1 MCYPCLNDTKQNKWL
16 TLNMSKNLPITKF
29 QKRFNFYVK
38 IRFAF
43 SQRTH
48 QFSSE
53 HVLFDLQKY
62 AFFFLLQISRT
73 QARLQDQRSSVLLER
88 ELLSSS
94 KFAWGSIRVR
104 EQAWYGFPTDV
115 MSSEDLLGCDRPLV
129 GKSRGNGIPGLEKK
143 SYLHITWECMDPLQF
158 WETFQK

>member
-1 MCYPCLNDTKQNKWL
+1 MNVLPMSERHKAKKILL

-62 AFFFLLQISRT
+62 ASL
-73 QARLQDQRSSVLLER
+73 ARLQDQRSSVLLER

-94 KFAWGSIRVR
+94 KLAWGSIRVR
-104 EQAWYGFPTDV
+104 ERAWYGFPTDV

-129 GKSRGNGIPGLEKK
+129 GKRRGNGIPGLEKK

>member
-1 MCYPCLNDTKQNKWL
+1 
-16 TLNMSKNLPITKF
+16 MSERHKAKKIIIDFK
-29 QKRFNFYVK
+29 YVK
-38 IRFAF
+38 KSSYNEISKALQFLCQDTIR
-43 SQRTH
+43 
-48 QFSSE
+48 
-53 HVLFDLQKY
+53 LQSTDSPVFFGTCAIWPSKIC
-62 AFFFLLQISRT
+62 FFFLLQISRT

-104 EQAWYGFPTDV
+104 EQAWYGFPTDI

-129 GKSRGNGIPGLEKK
+129 GKRRGNGIPGLEKK

>member
-1 MCYPCLNDTKQNKWL
+1 MTQSKKKLLL
-16 TLNMSKNLPITKF
+16 TLYMSKNLPIMKF
-29 QKRFNFYVK
+29 QKHFNFYVK

-53 HVLFDLQKY
+53 HVIFDLQKY
-62 AFFFLLQISRT
+62 AFFLQISRT

-94 KFAWGSIRVR
+94 KLAWGSIRVR
-104 EQAWYGFPTDV
+104 ERAWYGFPTDV
-115 MSSEDLLGCDRPLV
+115 MSSEDLLGCKRPLV
-129 GKSRGNGIPGLEKK
+129 GKHRGTGIPGLEKK
-143 SYLHITWECMDPLQF
+143 SYLHISWECMDPLQF